1 VHHEPSEVWSS
12 LRALWKH
19 LHAQRRRRR
28 GPNAMITFAFE
39 RPDLRPRLRNC
50 YQIRPGSRVVT
61 SCTIQVL
68 PSGSLKEQ
76 KDP

>member
-1 VHHEPSEVWSS
+1 MSFIMTLPQLLSS
-12 LRALWKH
+12 
-19 LHAQRRRRR
+19 
-28 GPNAMITFAFE
+28 NAMITFAFE